1 MATEEN
7 EEIDTV
13 YVGNKRPVRYADATM
28 MSFNQGS
35 EEVSLKSRGKAIST
49 AVDAAEIVKRMV
61 DGVEVEDI
69 EIDTEEVE
77 DEETGETIR
86 LSSMRISLTN
96 TSEE

>member
-1 MATEEN
+1 MSTEN
-7 EEIDTV
+7 QDNDTV
-13 YVGNKRPVRYADATM
+13 YVGNKRPVRYADAAM

-35 EEVSLKSRGKAIST
+35 EEVSLKSRGRAIST

-77 DEETGETIR
+77 DEETGDNIR
-86 LSSMRISLTN
+86 LSSIRIVLLKKD
-96 TSEE
+96 